1 MKLFPSF
8 RTLTLGWVHVPN
20 PNPFSLHRITP
31 QYLHQPQAGAWGK
44 PVIVHRDVKTENI
57 LMDSNLRARLS
68 DVGIA
73 RQLDRGGSGASTRLI
88 GTWG

>member
-1 MKLFPSF
+1 MCSMS
-8 RTLTLGWVHVPN
+8 VE
-20 PNPFSLHRITP
+20 

-73 RQLDRGGSGASTRLI
+73 RQLDRGRSGANTHLV

>member
-1 MKLFPSF
+1 MFFL
-8 RTLTLGWVHVPN
+8 
-20 PNPFSLHRITP
+20 LHNTNRNM

-73 RQLDRGGSGASTRLI
+73 RQLDRGGSEASTRLI

>member
-1 MKLFPSF
+1 MKRLRWGSD
-8 RTLTLGWVHVPN
+8 LTCPDVTRLD
-20 PNPFSLHRITP
+20 

-73 RQLDRGGSGASTRLI
+73 RQLDRERSGANTRLV

>member
-1 MKLFPSF
+1 M
-8 RTLTLGWVHVPN
+8 
-20 PNPFSLHRITP
+20 

-57 LMDSNLRARLS
+57 LMDENTLRARLS

-73 RQLDRGGSGASTRLI
+73 RQLDRGGSEAGTSANTRLI